1 VVLSSG
7 VKAKAA
13 AMVLMAGGRPLTA
26 GVGQGWHLH
35 AFEGRGGRVLAA
47 VLPLPGV
54 KPVCRMGQH
63 YFCREGSPEGGLV
76 VVGRLSLSKGTV
88 LGPKLLCDAVS
99 SRGLKRLAAWPAR
112 AVLVDCPGAGGRAQ
126 QQRQQQQRERGLTSR
141 SASTER
147 RARVLLR
154 SCSVEGDFHDR

>member
-1 VVLSSG
+1 
-7 VKAKAA
+7 
-13 AMVLMAGGRPLTA
+13 M
-26 GVGQGWHLH
+26 
-35 AFEGRGGRVLAA
+35 AA

-112 AVLVDCPGAGGRAQ
+112 AVLVDWSRRRWPSTAAAAAAAAGEGTYLTQRKHRAPG
-126 QQRQQQQRERGLTSR
+126 
-141 SASTER
+141 
-147 RARVLLR
+147 
-154 SCSVEGDFHDR
+154 